1 MCYWNYFIL
10 KCCFNL
16 IYSVMAWVEN
26 QPQLIRGRKGGHS
39 IQSRFK
45 FSPIRGSPS
54 PFSQCPFYSQY
65 TNHANQN
72 HYEPVLNILWLYFL
86 WLFAIFLLVPRH
98 SFRSV
103 FIPLGIHSASLISF
117 KSNFINIKSTD
128 NDNVC
133 LMIFIQYV
141 LRNLHIFRLI
151 INMRNIKTNNMI
163 TN

>member
-103 FIPLGIHSASLISF
+103 FIPLGIHSTRYSFRFPLIKLSLSCVN
-117 KSNFINIKSTD
+117 KRT
-128 NDNVC
+128 
-133 LMIFIQYV
+133 IFLSPLNPWWIYYIILIYLQ
-141 LRNLHIFRLI
+141 IFQWL
-151 INMRNIKTNNMI
+151 
-163 TN
+163 